1 MSQADVVDCLICQE
15 HDGTVPIPGGHLI
28 ANEYVV
34 AFHLPP
40 MPNAIEPYLGY
51 SFVTSRRHVPSF
63 AELSSD
69 EAAAMGVAISKL
81 SAALKAEGAEPVYIA
96 GIGHRVPHLHVH
108 LIPRWPETPSEISW
122 INVDD
127 WEGARRGNA
136 EVVKEWTIRL
146 RNRLDSL
153 DRPL

>member
-1 MSQADVVDCLICQE
+1 MSQVDGSDCLICRE
-15 HDGTVPIPGGHLI
+15 HDGRVPIPGGHLI
-28 ANEYVV
+28 ANEHVV

-40 MPNAIEPYLGY
+40 MPNAAEPYLGY

-63 AELSSD
+63 AELNAD

-96 GIGHRVPHLHVH
+96 GIGHAVPHLHVH
-108 LIPRWPETPSEISW
+108 LIPRWPETPADVSW
-122 INVDD
+122 INVND

-136 EVVKEWTIRL
+136 TSVEEWTKRL
-146 RNRLDSL
+146 RNRLDEL
-153 DRPL
+153 G